1 MNEHEALEMS
11 AQGPPKPR
19 GDRGLLPPKRRI
31 CYGLGSVKATECQA
45 PRILDPFA
53 PVKLTPSGLTILPDL
68 SRR

>member
-1 MNEHEALEMS
+1 MT
-11 AQGPPKPR
+11 GPAEDGAVDLHRLAVGADVDDPLHR
-19 GDRGLLPPKRRI
+19 GDRG
-31 CYGLGSVKATECQA
+31 SVVSGCQA